1 MLTATQK
8 ASDFKPIPSGVQHAV
23 CCSVIDLGTHQFGN
37 FPARHKVQIGWEL
50 PNEMGTFTASDGSTI
65 ERPRVISKDYTLS
78 TDPKAT
84 LRKDLEAWRGKA
96 FTAEEADAFY
106 VGNLIGKNCQISVVH
121 ANGKGEK
128 AKNVYANV
136 GSIMPLAKGTKAL
149 TPDNP
154 TMLFD
159 IPEEGP
165 ITFPPEM
172 PEWIQNKIKVSAEY
186 VERSNPS
193 TRQVSDRQLANQD
206 NDQSSDVP
214 F

>member
-1 MLTATQK
+1 M
-8 ASDFKPIPSGVQHAV
+8 
-23 CCSVIDLGTHQFGN
+23 
-37 FPARHKVQIGWEL
+37 
-50 PNEMGTFTASDGSTI
+50 
-65 ERPRVISKDYTLS
+65 ISKDYTLS